1 VTNLAALRCCEIA
14 NLVSIRTGSARRHW
28 QRERQQAVGADV
40 ISLEGISASWLADQ
54 LDDHGVVR
62 LRDVFSNE
70 WLEALR
76 AWVTARIADHGD
88 GDFVITDADQKFGSP
103 AQQLMSD
110 PALRRLFHDAATLRC
125 PSAAQNMRC
134 GIPVRSGT
142 GPRARSNLFHYDASV
157 LTMVVPIFLPES
169 TVGSCGEL
177 VAIGNKRP
185 FRRFAASHLVDTI
198 LTQNSVYRRHVL
210 KAVLDDPEKYI
221 VALQPGDACVFSGY
235 RTYHGNLVCA
245 SGLLRATLVLQYGE
259 VHADSPA
266 LRVAWRFS
274 RSRRAM
280 RRFQYR
286 SATPVDSAQDITD
299 RIT

>member
-1 VTNLAALRCCEIA
+1 
-14 NLVSIRTGSARRHW
+14 
-28 QRERQQAVGADV
+28 VGAEV
-40 ISLEGISASWLADQ
+40 ISLEGISASWLAGQ
-54 LDDHGVVR
+54 LDHHGVVR

-76 AWVTARIADHGD
+76 AWVAARIADHGD
-88 GDFVITDADQKFGSP
+88 GDFVITDADQEFGSP
-103 AQQLMSD
+103 AQQLKSD
-110 PALRRLFHDAATLRC
+110 PALRRLFHDAAALGW
-125 PSAAQNMRC
+125 PSAGQTMRC
-134 GIPVRSGT
+134 GIPVRAGT
-142 GPRARSNLFHYDASV
+142 GPRANSNLFHYDPSV

-185 FRRFAASHLVDTI
+185 FRRFVASHLVDTI
-198 LTQNSVYRRHVL
+198 LTQNSFYRRHVL

-235 RTYHGNLVCA
+235 RTYHGNLMCA
-245 SGLLRATLVLQYGE
+245 PGLLRATLVLQYGE
-259 VHADSPA
+259 VHSDSPA
-266 LRVAWRFS
+266 LKVAWRFS

-286 SATPVDSAQDITD
+286 PATPSDSVQGIAEQT
-299 RIT
+299 T

>member
-1 VTNLAALRCCEIA
+1 MDAE
-14 NLVSIRTGSARRHW
+14 
-28 QRERQQAVGADV
+28 V
-40 ISLEGISASWLADQ
+40 IGLDGISASWLADQ

-62 LRDVFSNE
+62 LRDVFSDE
-70 WLEALR
+70 WLDALR

-88 GDFVITDADQKFGSP
+88 GDFVITEADQEFGSP
-103 AQQLMSD
+103 ARQLVSN
-110 PALRRLFHDAATLRC
+110 PALRRLFNDAATLRW
-125 PSAAQNMRC
+125 PGATQNMRC
-134 GIPVRSGT
+134 GIPVRAGS

-157 LTMVVPIFLPES
+157 LTMVVPIFIPES

-177 VAIGNKRP
+177 VAFGNRRP
-185 FRRFAASHLVDTI
+185 FRRFVASHLVDTI

-221 VALQPGDACVFSGY
+221 VALQPGDACVFSGC
-235 RTYHGNLVCA
+235 RTYHGNLACA
-245 SGLLRATLVLQYGE
+245 PGLLRATLVLRYGE
-259 VHADSPA
+259 VHSDSPA

-286 SATPVDSAQDITD
+286 SATPADPAQGVTE